1 MARKRKVFERR
12 PDELQSYLQMLEELA
27 KKDRGGGLYEGY
39 DVNPRAFRL
48 SQDKIADPS
57 GLGQDRYLD
66 SVRFAPYSQTS
77 IPFDAP
83 NMGQVQGYDF
93 QMPEMD
99 YPQYQR
105 PSSIPDRT
113 TIQAEPNSHEELA
126 QYVEQMISYPVT
138 RTQDGGLLM
147 SDGSIR
153 YNDGS
158 IKQAT
163 QRDIPRILKEFS
175 DGSVMLTDGTIF
187 NPNTRI
193 GNAYQG
199 TSGLSNLLFGRQ
211 QTVTQDY
218 GNYNPKFYRSG
229 RHQGTDFRT
238 RDLDEGF
245 TFAFPFDTR
254 VVQVINA
261 DSGSPYG
268 NSILLELPDGSKLRL
283 SHLNEVINAQPGTTI
298 RPFDFIGTPGNT
310 GLSTGEHLDVEYYNP
325 DGRIDS
331 PNNFFL
337 KAEEYVDWNQIGDAL
352 KINQE
357 SWTPEERAF
366 ARAAQDLINEG
377 IEASPSPDMIQQYM
391 QEDMGQQPQEQPQQ
405 PMQDLGQ
412 NIQQGI
418 QQVGQAF
425 QPMSPQRQQLAS
437 GVADVAQKSGLDSEW
452 GASEYLESG
461 DPEVARQARIS
472 ALSQQPKTPYEERD
486 LFGKLRQ
493 LAGNVTERIG
503 DTLGVP
509 EGAFSETLAGGPTKR
524 TGQAMA
530 SQIGGQAPQQ
540 VPGIRQNIKDIA
552 QDITGGARNLADKAQ
567 GFIGQAGEGI
577 ESLKKSGLDAVSNL
591 FRKEPMEIDKGQKQI
606 GDVRGT
612 SLFEGTAKT
621 APTDIRD
628 AFFKFGGAD
637 EFSKYLVDSAE
648 EKKGGALGTDLF
660 SKEFYQ
666 DPNRIGNVFG
676 ETSMGKEATGK
687 YKDYLGSKIKPGYD
701 QPYRT
706 EVREEGDYLV
716 EYKIPIREYWE
727 NQYWKEQVKKTP
739 DVLKTG
745 FGYDQFQM
753 PTTQRTEGQKGE
765 KPGRF
770 DLPTIFKS
778 APLDLFKK
786 MGSEVA
792 KKAEPFTRP
801 LAEVYQSAIPT
812 GKISIPSA
820 SQSIFSIPSAK
831 SVSSPKQSSRV
842 IGLSPAAQ
850 ARQSQSSGSP
860 STQQFSQRTSS
871 PSVNSQTPTQAWANQ
886 AAQRTVS
893 PNKLSSW
900 TRPPV
905 TSQQQARADI
915 RNPAIYKTTQDWVRL
930 LIQGR

>member
-12 PDELQSYLQMLEELA
+12 PDELQSYLEMLEELA

-39 DVNPRAFRL
+39 DVDPRAFIVSSDRV
-48 SQDKIADPS
+48 ADPS
-57 GLGQDRYLD
+57 GLGQDRYSD
-66 SVRFAPYSQTS
+66 PVRFSQYQQTS
-77 IPFDAP
+77 IPFEAP
-83 NMGQVQGYDF
+83 NLGQVQGYDF

-99 YPQYQR
+99 YSQYQNPR
-105 PSSIPDRT
+105 STPDRT

-147 SDGSIR
+147 SDGSVR

-163 QRDIPRILKEFS
+163 EADIPRVLKEFS

-229 RHQGTDFRT
+229 RHQGTDYRT

-245 TFAFPFDTR
+245 TFAFPFDTK

-325 DGRIDS
+325 EGMIDS

-337 KAEEYVDWNQIGDAL
+337 KAEEYVDWNQVGDAL

-357 SWTPEERAF
+357 NWTPEERAF

-391 QEDMGQQPQEQPQQ
+391 QEDMGQQEQIQQIEQ

-418 QQVGQAF
+418 EQVGQAF

-437 GVADVAQKSGLDSEW
+437 GVADVAQKSGLGSEW

-461 DPEVARQARIS
+461 DPEVAKQARIS

-486 LFGKLRQ
+486 FLGKLRQ

-509 EGAFSETLAGGPTKR
+509 EGAFSETLAGGSTKR
-524 TGQAMA
+524 TGQALA
-530 SQIGGQAPQQ
+530 SQIGGQAPEQ
-540 VPGIRQNIKDIA
+540 VPGIRQNIRDIG
-552 QDITGGARNLADKAQ
+552 QDLAEKAQ

-577 ESLKKSGLDAVSNL
+577 ESLKEKGVDAVSNL
-591 FRKEPMEIDKGQKQI
+591 FRKEPMEIDKGQKQV

-666 DPNRIGNVFG
+666 DPNRIANVFG
-676 ETSMGKEATGK
+676 QTSMGQEATGK
-687 YKDYLGSKIKPGYD
+687 YKDYLGSNVKEGFD
-701 QPYRT
+701 EPYRT

-716 EYKIPIREYWE
+716 EYKIPVKEYWE
-727 NQYWKEQVKKTP
+727 NKYWQDQISQTP
-739 DVLKTG
+739 DVLKSD
-745 FGYDQFQM
+745 FSYDKFQM

-765 KPGRF
+765 RTPGY

-778 APLDLFKK
+778 GAVDLFRKA
-786 MGSEVA
+786 GTEVA
-792 KKAEPFTRP
+792 KKAKDVNKP
-801 LAEVYQSAIPT
+801 LADVYRSATPG
-812 GKISIPSA
+812 GKIPIPSA
-820 SQSIFSIPSAK
+820 SQSIFSIPSSRGA
-831 SVSSPKQSSRV
+831 STPKQTSRV
-842 IGLSPAAQ
+842 IRLSPAAQ
-850 ARQSQSSGSP
+850 ARQSQSSGRS
-860 STQQFSQRTSS
+860 SSQQISERTSS
-871 PSVNSQTPTQAWANQ
+871 PSVSSQTPTQQRAQ
-886 AAQRTVS
+886 QFAQRATS
-893 PNKLSSW
+893 PQKLSSW

-905 TSQQQARADI
+905 TARQQAQADM
-915 RNPAIYKTTQDWVRL
+915 RNPSVYKSTSDWVRL
-930 LIQGR
+930 LMQR